1 MDLICCLTCLIRLKS
16 PCWLVLCSDPYK
28 FSKEIT
34 KKLGRKGL
42 RQSFMVY
49 QNIYGLLKYFM
60 TDQYIPKILHGLAK
74 AL

>member
-1 MDLICCLTCLIRLKS
+1 MDLICCLTCIIRLKS
-16 PCWLVLCSDPYK
+16 SCWLVSCSDSYNFLK
-28 FSKEIT
+28 KIT

-42 RQSFMVY
+42 RNFFMVY